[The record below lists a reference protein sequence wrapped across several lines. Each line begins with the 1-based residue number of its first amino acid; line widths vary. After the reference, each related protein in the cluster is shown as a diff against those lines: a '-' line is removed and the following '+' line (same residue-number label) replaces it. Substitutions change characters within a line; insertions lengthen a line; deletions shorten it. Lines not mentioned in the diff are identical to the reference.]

1 MSVIEVEL
9 PAERSRLCE
18 HVLGL
23 WENNPCLLLVKCL

>member
-1 MSVIEVEL
+1 MSVVEVEL

-23 WENNPCLLLVKCL
+23 WESNRCLLVKRL